1 MKRARILTSLVFTM
15 LMMIPLVSGQDSA
28 NVIEPQDQDMMNP
41 AAQIS
46 FPPPVYVV
54 RDSVDIRGTV
64 TMPTMRNFFIEFRP
78 LELDMDMSTDEEALD
93 NQWFPATLPRIEP
106 VEDDVLGT
114 WNTVTLRD
122 GLYEIRLTI
131 NTGGEMPEYVRVSPI
146 RVENNPPEFV
156 AEQQMMA
163 EEEEA
168 EPTVDPEPV
177 ATPDPSPRVVAIV
190 SSNVRAGDS
199 TGYAVI
205 GHLLIDETAKIRG
218 ISAFR
223 SGWFYIELAN
233 GRTGFIHP
241 NLVQIEGDLT
251 NLPRINPPPLPPTA
265 IPIPTVPPV
274 VVQPVAQTNVN
285 LRITK
290 VVISPHPAKCGE
302 AYRIDVTVQNNGTA
316 QSDRGG
322 IIEVKDSHAD
332 SGTLVERTVIGFGAL
347 PAGASQTY
355 FGHITASTYYKEMH
369 HINLY
374 LDANNEVAENN
385 EGDNHSAA
393 AAYVLKKGNCG

>member
-64 TMPTMRNFFIEFRP
+64 TVVTMRNFFVEFRP
-78 LELDMDMSTDEEALD
+78 LVLDMDMSDDEEALD

-168 EPTVDPEPV
+168 EPTD
-177 ATPDPSPRVVAIV
+177 
-190 SSNVRAGDS
+190 RAR
-199 TGYAVI
+199 A
-205 GHLLIDETAKIRG
+205 
-218 ISAFR
+218 
-223 SGWFYIELAN
+223 
-233 GRTGFIHP
+233 
-241 NLVQIEGDLT
+241 
-251 NLPRINPPPLPPTA
+251 
-265 IPIPTVPPV
+265 
-274 VVQPVAQTNVN
+274 
-285 LRITK
+285 
-290 VVISPHPAKCGE
+290 
-302 AYRIDVTVQNNGTA
+302 
-316 QSDRGG
+316 
-322 IIEVKDSHAD
+322 
-332 SGTLVERTVIGFGAL
+332 
-347 PAGASQTY
+347 
-355 FGHITASTYYKEMH
+355 
-369 HINLY
+369 
-374 LDANNEVAENN
+374 
-385 EGDNHSAA
+385 
-393 AAYVLKKGNCG
+393 